1 MAQEDKDYKKVIGS
15 RLHALR
21 IKRKPGYHRVDVA
34 KELKMAPSTYNDYE
48 GGRRGPNG
56 GVLIQFA
63 KYYDTTVDYITGNID
78 DDSPINE
85 EDLFG
90 TLNKITKFMNDDG
103 SELTEKQRK
112 ALTDNLNNLLSKINK
127 S

>member
-34 KELKMAPSTYNDYE
+34 KELNMAPSTYNDYE

-63 KYYDTTVDYITGNID
+63 KYYETTVDYITGHID

-85 EDLFG
+85 GDILG
-90 TLNKITKFMNDDG
+90 ALSKITKFMNNDG
-103 SELTEKQRK
+103 SELTDQQRET
-112 ALTDNLNNLLSKINK
+112 LTNNLNNLLSKINND
-127 S
+127 